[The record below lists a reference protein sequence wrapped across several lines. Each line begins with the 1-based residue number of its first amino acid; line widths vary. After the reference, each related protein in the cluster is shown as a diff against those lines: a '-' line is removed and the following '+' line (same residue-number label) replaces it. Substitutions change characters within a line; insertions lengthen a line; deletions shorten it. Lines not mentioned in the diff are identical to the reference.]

1 MTPRDRRALLM
12 GGIAI
17 AVAVL
22 GLRVLPWAVRLVTEA
37 HAVLRERATLLARTR
52 EETASLPTLRD
63 SAAVLSQA
71 LVALAPQVL
80 SGSSP
85 AEAGADLSG
94 RMNLAASR
102 APAKVE
108 RLDPLPDSSGDG
120 RLGRVRVH
128 AALETDVRGLIA
140 LIRAI
145 DAGDEVLKLDEL
157 RVEAREPGTVE
168 RGPEILKVE
177 ITVSGWYIRRP
188 RCGRAGEQFGKSYHR
203 RIGRRSRIARPVSHR
218 AATAAPSL

>member
-1 MTPRDRRALLM
+1 MTSRDRRALIM

-17 AVAVL
+17 GGAIL
-22 GLRVLPWAVRLVTEA
+22 GLRVLPWAMRRVADA

-52 EETASLPTLRD
+52 EEMASLPRLRD

-80 SGSSP
+80 SGATP
-85 AEAGADLSG
+85 AEASADLSG

-102 APAKVE
+102 AQAKVE
-108 RLDPLPDSSGDG
+108 RLDPLPDSSGEG
-120 RLGRVRVH
+120 QLGRVRVH

-145 DAGDEVLKLDEL
+145 DGGDEVLKLDEL
-157 RVEAREPGTVE
+157 HVEAPDPGAVQ

-177 ITVSGWYIRRP
+177 ITVSGWYIRPRP
-188 RCGRAGEQFGKSYHR
+188 AEKHE
-203 RIGRRSRIARPVSHR
+203 
-218 AATAAPSL
+218 T

>member
-1 MTPRDRRALLM
+1 MTPRDRRALVL

-17 AVAVL
+17 AGAIL
-22 GLRVLPWAVRLVTEA
+22 GLRVLPWVVRRVTET

-52 EETASLPTLRD
+52 EEMASLPRLRD

-71 LVALAPQVL
+71 LVALAPQGL
-80 SGSSP
+80 SGSTS

-94 RMNLAASR
+94 RMNLATSR

-108 RLDPLPDSSGDG
+108 RLDPLPDSSGEG

-145 DAGDEVLKLDEL
+145 DTGNEVLKLDEL
-157 RVEAREPGTVE
+157 RVEAREPGTVL

-177 ITVSGWYIRRP
+177 LTVSGWYIKARE
-188 RCGRAGEQFGKSYHR
+188 AGNGKR
-203 RIGRRSRIARPVSHR
+203 E
-218 AATAAPSL
+218 T

>member
-1 MTPRDRRALLM
+1 VTARDRRALLL
-12 GGIAI
+12 GGVAI
-17 AVAVL
+17 AGAVL
-22 GLRVLPWAVRLVTEA
+22 GLRVLPWAVRRATQA
-37 HAVLRERATLLARTR
+37 HAMLRERTTLLARTR

-177 ITVSGWYIRRP
+177 ITVSGWYIRP
-188 RCGRAGEQFGKSYHR
+188 RSTEKHD
-203 RIGRRSRIARPVSHR
+203 I
-218 AATAAPSL
+218 